1 MLRGATA
8 RRSMTAFSHCEVSA
22 RDGHVGMRRKSH
34 HDRVDVSASD
44 LADQAR
50 RTPDERPP
58 IRDLHDLCAT
68 ERQRPRDY
76 PIARIVRI
84 VVAEMSNAAP
94 REDRWEFG
102 HRGCR

>member
-1 MLRGATA
+1 MGRET
-8 RRSMTAFSHCEVSA
+8 
-22 RDGHVGMRRKSH
+22 H
-34 HDRVDVSASD
+34 HDRVDVIASH

-58 IRDLHDLCAT
+58 IRDLRDLCAT

-84 VVAEMSNAAP
+84 VVAEVRQCGAP
-94 REDRWEFG
+94 
-102 HRGCR
+102 